1 MDKLL
6 ELLNKEKK
14 QTLVNQP
21 NISIN
26 EDGCYNVFL
35 NVTSDVEI
43 KVNIS
48 KGKDVTIYEYIN
60 YCNNVKV
67 NYDLNIEEN
76 SKLTVISL
84 YSSKNCK
91 PVINAKTNLCENAY
105 CSSMKL
111 FLFGSEIEYTSN
123 TLLLG
128 KKANINDYNVV
139 INNSGLI
146 QKYVMNCIHE
156 NVETTS
162 QMRNYVI
169 CKGSS
174 TINIDTN
181 GHIKQ
186 GMKESNISQK
196 TKGILL
202 SRESGISA
210 NPLLLIDEYDC
221 LASHGAGIGAIDE
234 EDLFYLMSRG
244 LTREESEELIIGGFV
259 NPIYKAYPEE
269 IKEYIIE
276 IVSKYL

>member
-6 ELLNKEKK
+6 ELLKKEKN
-14 QTLVNQP
+14 QTLINQS
-21 NISIN
+21 NVSFTL
-26 EDGCYNVFL
+26 DGCYNFVL
-35 NVTSDVEI
+35 NVTNDTEI

-48 KGKDVTIYEYIN
+48 EGKDVTVYEYIN
-60 YCNNVKV
+60 YEKNVNV
-67 NYDLNIEEN
+67 NYDLNLEKN
-76 SKLTVISL
+76 SKLTIISL
-84 YSSKNCK
+84 YSSKNSQ
-91 PVINAKTNLCENAY
+91 PVIKAKTNISENAY
-105 CSSMKL
+105 CNSMKL
-111 FLFGSEIEYTSN
+111 FLLDSGTNYASQTILS
-123 TLLLG
+123 G
-128 KKANINDYNVV
+128 KKARIDDYNVV
-139 INNSGLI
+139 INNSQLA
-146 QKYVMNCIHE
+146 QKYVMNCVHE

-162 QMRNYVI
+162 QMRNFVI

-202 SRESGISA
+202 SLESGISA

-244 LTREESEELIIGGFV
+244 LSREKSEELIIGGFV
-259 NPIYKAYPEE
+259 NPIYKAYPEG
-269 IKEYIIE
+269 IKESIIE